1 VFAGRRAADSAL
13 PWVEGPE
20 IMQSSSTRSI
30 INVLSALLLLSCAP
44 AFSQGAKSDAA
55 RAAGLSLLVLGSGG
69 PGATGRAGAGYI
81 VSLDGEPRILVD
93 AGPGTFARA
102 GEAGVDLG
110 PVDIVLLTHLH
121 VDHTGELPGL
131 IKARI
136 VSERRDIDF
145 KIFGPPGSPGGN
157 GAARFPSTTQFVD
170 LLFGPRGAFSYLSD
184 FAGHLTLHARNIE
197 RSAQPQVLLKDG
209 ALTISAITGHHGD
222 APSVIYRIDYRGR
235 SITFSGD
242 IDAAGHAA
250 LTRLA
255 RNTDLLVFNA
265 AVLDPPGSPP
275 VLYTL
280 HTAPHDIGRI
290 AHAAGARKLLLSH
303 LNPTIDDAREAVLA
317 SIRES
322 YTGSIEFARDG
333 SSYGL

>member
-1 VFAGRRAADSAL
+1 
-13 PWVEGPE
+13 
-20 IMQSSSTRSI
+20 MQSRSAASFI
-30 INVLSALLLLSCAP
+30 HVLSALLLLSCAP
-44 AFSQGAKSDAA
+44 AFSQGAKSNAA
-55 RAAGLSLLVLGSGG
+55 QAAGLSLLVLGSGG

-81 VSLDGEPRILVD
+81 ASLQGRPRILVD

-136 VSERRDIDF
+136 VSERRDLRF
-145 KIFGPPGSPGGN
+145 KIFGPPGSPGG
-157 GAARFPSTTQFVD
+157 GDAARFPSTTQFVD
-170 LLFGPRGAFSYLSD
+170 LLFGPRGAFSYLTD
-184 FAGHLTLHARNIE
+184 FAGHMTLDARNVA
-197 RSAQPQVLLKDG
+197 RSAQPQVLLQDG
-209 ALTISAITGHHGD
+209 DLTITGITGHHGD

-255 RNTDLLVFNA
+255 RNTDVLVFNA

-280 HTAPHDIGRI
+280 HTAPRDIGRI
-290 AHAAGARKLLLSH
+290 AQAAGARKLLLSH
-303 LNPTIDDAREAVLA
+303 LNPTIDDARAAVLA

-322 YTGSIEFARDG
+322 YRGSIEFARDG
-333 SSYGL
+333 SSYPP

>member
-1 VFAGRRAADSAL
+1 VIAYFLGADSAL
-13 PWVEGPE
+13 PWVEGTD
-20 IMQSSSTRSI
+20 IMQSRSAASLI
-30 INVLSALLLLSCAP
+30 HVLSALLLLSYAP
-44 AFSQGAKSDAA
+44 AFSQGAKSNAA
-55 RAAGLSLLVLGSGG
+55 QAAGLSLLVLGSGG

-81 VSLDGEPRILVD
+81 VSLQGRPRILVD

-136 VSERRDIDF
+136 VSERRDLRF
-145 KIFGPPGSPGGN
+145 KIFGPPGSPGG
-157 GAARFPSTTQFVD
+157 GDAARFPSTTQFVD
-170 LLFGPRGAFSYLSD
+170 LLFGPRGAFSYLTD
-184 FAGHLTLHARNIE
+184 FAGHMTLDARNVA
-197 RSAQPQVLLKDG
+197 RSAQPQVLLQDG
-209 ALTISAITGHHGD
+209 DLTITGITGHHGD

-255 RNTDLLVFNA
+255 RNTDVLVFNA

-280 HTAPHDIGRI
+280 HTAPRDIGRI
-290 AHAAGARKLLLSH
+290 AQTAGARKLLLSH
-303 LNPTIDDAREAVLA
+303 LNPTIDDARAAVLA

-322 YTGSIEFARDG
+322 YRGSIEFARDG
-333 SSYGL
+333 SSYAP

>member
-1 VFAGRRAADSAL
+1 MAPVL
-13 PWVEGPE
+13 PSRPL
-20 IMQSSSTRSI
+20 
-30 INVLSALLLLSCAP
+30 INVLCALLLLGHGP
-44 AFSQGAKSDAA
+44 AFPRDDHSGTAQG
-55 RAAGLSLLVLGSGG
+55 AGLSLLVLGSGG

-81 VSLDGEPRILVD
+81 VSLDGEPRILMD
-93 AGPGTFARA
+93 AGPGTFVRA

-110 PVDIVLLTHLH
+110 QVDIVLLTHLH
-121 VDHTGELPGL
+121 VDHAGELPGL
-131 IKARI
+131 IKARL
-136 VSERRDIDF
+136 VSERRDLDF
-145 KIFGPPGSPGGN
+145 KIFGPPGSPGGD

-170 LLFGPRGAFSYLSD
+170 LLFGPRGAFTYLSD
-184 FAGHLTLHARNIE
+184 FAGHMTLHARNVE
-197 RSAQPQVLLKDG
+197 RSEQPQVLLKDG

-255 RNTDLLVFNA
+255 RNTDVLVFDA
-265 AVLDPPGSPP
+265 VVLDPPGSPP

-280 HTAPHDIGRI
+280 HTAPRDIGRI
-290 AHAAGARKLLLSH
+290 ARAAAAKNLLLSH
-303 LNPTIDDAREAVLA
+303 LNPTINQAHEAVLA

-322 YTGSIEFARDG
+322 YKGPVDFAHDG
-333 SSYGL
+333 LRYVARAR